1 MQILKII
8 TILSMIWFLP
18 ACEMNRAQV
27 QMLTGALDGYDSKLK
42 SRNAK
47 KVTKC
52 KTNVFGDIEC
62 YEY

>member
-1 MQILKII
+1 
-8 TILSMIWFLP
+8 MIWFLP
-18 ACEMNRAQV
+18 ACEMNRAQM